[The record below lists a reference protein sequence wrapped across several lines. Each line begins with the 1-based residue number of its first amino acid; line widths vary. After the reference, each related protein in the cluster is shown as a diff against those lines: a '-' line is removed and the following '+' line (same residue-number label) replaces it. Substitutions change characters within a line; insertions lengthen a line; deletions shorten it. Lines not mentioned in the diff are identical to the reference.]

1 MNWIMAT
8 QDVFNEYGV
17 TITKERQMSN
27 GEYIKHFELS
37 STMMVTSHLDN
48 RVTMF
53 TEEAIREYVRFV
65 EGDGQEV

>member
-8 QDVFNEYGV
+8 QEVFNEYGIE
-17 TITKERQMSN
+17 ITTERQMSN
-27 GEYIKHFELS
+27 GQYIKHFELS

-53 TEEAIREYVRFV
+53 TEEAMMEYINFV
-65 EGDGQEV
+65 EGGNDE